1 MFIKQ
6 LHLQNFKRFT
16 DLTIDLSTEK
26 IAPKLVLLIW
36 ANGCGK
42 SSIFDSFE
50 YLSRVSVRWHAVL
63 DDVYYKKDQNLDFQI
78 EIEFTDGQSF
88 LKTDRNLLKDDVL
101 KKFYG
106 RSSLRIV
113 PEITWNTNISSLQ
126 NNTDG
131 PEKYIKFDTRFENDY
146 EQFINNIFN
155 ELAKPVFQWKNAD
168 TIQIFQELINPIN
181 MSLQNIFWND
191 LSLSIQIERFTPS
204 NRNTPAQL
212 YFRKGWSVVSY
223 NLLSHGEKQIIIL
236 LLNFAVRKDL
246 MPDYIYYIDEMDVHL
261 NTALQY
267 SVLEEIV
274 HNRLPIW
281 SQLWTA
287 THALWF
293 IEFAKNDDRSCIVDF
308 DHFDFDETKL
318 LIPIDKNDPEK
329 TYYNIALTPW
339 IIDLFVRSDTVSVVF
354 SEWNNKILLQKAF
367 SFYNIKERIDFQNGS
382 GKNQLKTLFDI
393 LSQNKFSRYKIYFVF
408 DNDANEEYKSCLK
421 NKTEFLIPILLTN
434 NNTNILVKK
443 WVENMFPQ
451 YLFEKNYSDRNKYY
465 KINSVTS
472 DYWELVNNEK
482 FDKKL
487 FMDYIISKNDKTDF
501 CNFEKIIK
509 QVIID

>member
-16 DLTIDLSTEK
+16 DLTIDLSSET
-26 IAPKLVLLIW
+26 IPPKLVLLIW
-36 ANGCGK
+36 ANGSGK

-50 YLSRVSVRWHAVL
+50 YLSRTSIRWNSL
-63 DDVYYKKDQNLDFQI
+63 SDDVYYKKDQNLDLQI
-78 EIEFTDGQSF
+78 GIEFTDGQNF
-88 LKTDRNLLKDDVL
+88 LRTDKNHLRDDVL

-106 RSSLRIV
+106 RSSLRII
-113 PEITWNTNISSLQ
+113 PEIYWNANISSLQ

-131 PEKYIKFDTRFENDY
+131 PEKYIQFDIRFENDY

-181 MSLQNIFWND
+181 VSLQNIFWND
-191 LSLSIQIERFTPS
+191 TTLSIQIEKFTPS

-223 NLLSHGEKQIIIL
+223 NLLSHWEKQIIIL

-267 SVLEEIV
+267 SVLEEIIQ
-274 HNRLPIW
+274 NRLPTG

-293 IEFAKNDDRSCIVDF
+293 IEFAKNNDHSCIIDF
-308 DHFDFDETKL
+308 DHFDFDEIRSL
-318 LIPIDKNDPEK
+318 SPINKNDPEK

-339 IIDLFVRSDTVSVVF
+339 IIDLFIKTDTTSVIF
-354 SEWNNKILLQKAF
+354 SEWNNKTLLQKAF
-367 SFYNIKERIDFQNGS
+367 SLYDIREKIDFQNGS
-382 GKNQLKTLFDI
+382 GKNQLKTLFDV
-393 LSQNKFSRYKIYFVF
+393 LSQNGFSRYKIYFVF
-408 DNDANEEYKSCLK
+408 DNDASVEYQSCLK
-421 NKTEFLIPILLTN
+421 NKTEFLIPILLPN
-434 NNTNILVKK
+434 NYSNTIVKK
-443 WVENMFPQ
+443 WIENMFPQ
-451 YLFEKNYSDRNKYY
+451 YLFEVRYSDRSTYY
-465 KINSVTS
+465 KKYHTIS
-472 DYWELVNNEK
+472 DYWGETDAEK
-482 FDKKL
+482 FDKQI
-487 FMDYIISKNDKTDF
+487 FMDYIINKNDKNDF
-501 CNFEKIIK
+501 WNFEEVIK
-509 QVIID
+509 QIS